1 MPELL
6 TEKGFPNLLPPV
18 ESPPTQS
25 LKEKPLTQGTAMA
38 KFLERWKNR
47 VETYKDKAEE
57 IQALI
62 QEGAETIRDIRSD
75 VESTV
80 EDLKADSEEK
90 MMESLEIIQ
99 ESERV
104 FKEAGYLLHALEL
117 EMGFNPKVVAALKR
131 ESKIS
136 ARKKERLLKQHED
149 DKILKTVLTS
159 IFKAE
164 ALEDKVHLRRLTFS
178 EVHLEMGLVPAI
190 HVLWEDKT
198 AGIAIPSPVSISEAS
213 TDDSFTSSSSF
224 TSGSSF
230 ASDSSPF
237 TSSSSVFSD
246 DPVEDE
252 PEEEIPAEPE
262 PVAEEKASPQP
273 EPTVEAVSA
282 DVDEEK
288 VAAPKDPEDDKW
300 IDFPDVSFTP

>member
-1 MPELL
+1 ML
-6 TEKGFPNLLPPV
+6 
-18 ESPPTQS
+18 
-25 LKEKPLTQGTAMA
+25 
-38 KFLERWKNR
+38 
-47 VETYKDKAEE
+47 
-57 IQALI
+57 
-62 QEGAETIRDIRSD
+62 
-75 VESTV
+75 
-80 EDLKADSEEK
+80 
-90 MMESLEIIQ
+90 LEIIQ

-246 DPVEDE
+246 E